1 MGPIL
6 HLFGSPTSAFWA
18 ELSQLYAGGAF
29 AALCDEHDF
38 LNAHVGPD
46 GLWRLPAS
54 PDAGDIAAA
63 APLSPAEAI
72 ARIAAV
78 DIACALPQMF
88 CPAGLSDYRGLI
100 EALGYPMI
108 GNRAEVMALTAD
120 KAWTKAIISQA
131 GLATPDAQILR
142 RGEAPAMAP
151 PFVVKPAIADN
162 SQGVAL
168 VSKPGEAQAAIAAAF
183 ALCNRVLLER
193 FVPLG
198 REVRCGVVEDGDR
211 LVALPLEEYR
221 VDPVERPIR
230 RARDKLS
237 ANEGGDLGLMA
248 KTQTEAWIMP
258 LDDPIVPAVHR
269 AALACH
275 RALGCRDHSL
285 FDFRIDP
292 AGDVWFLEAGPYCS
306 FAPESVVV
314 SMMDAAGTGL
324 SDFFA
329 QALDRAVARN
339 TRTKG

>member
-1 MGPIL
+1 
-6 HLFGSPTSAFWA
+6 
-18 ELSQLYAGGAF
+18 
-29 AALCDEHDF
+29 
-38 LNAHVGPD
+38 
-46 GLWRLPAS
+46 
-54 PDAGDIAAA
+54 
-63 APLSPAEAI
+63 
-72 ARIAAV
+72 
-78 DIACALPQMF
+78 
-88 CPAGLSDYRGLI
+88 
-100 EALGYPMI
+100 
-108 GNRAEVMALTAD
+108 
-120 KAWTKAIISQA
+120 
-131 GLATPDAQILR
+131 
-142 RGEAPAMAP
+142 MAP

-183 ALCNRVLLER
+183 ALCDRVLLER

-258 LDDPIVPAVHR
+258 LDDPIVPAVNR

-292 AGDVWFLEAGPYCS
+292 AGEVWFLEAGPYCS